1 MKINKPRDAELMTAA
16 RKGDVRKAEDV
27 ISEGANVNCRDVTT
41 NATPL
46 TLASQNGHLNVVQLL
61 LSKGANENAY
71 DRMGRTPLFN
81 ASMNGDA
88 KMVEMLLSP
97 YRPDYDVM
105 DNMAPMPIFPW
116 SNWWP
121 PKSSEKDMKLNTDVD
136 DNSIGVTSLHGAS
149 QFGHIEVVKL
159 LLAKG
164 ANINAQNNRG
174 ETPLFLA
181 AQTSVSVEVVKLLL
195 SKGADPSTITNYG
208 QSAYDVA
215 SPEIKFILKKWGPTM
230 AAAALREHHVY
241 HLLDFWDDFN
251 DLDEF
256 MNGPDRKGGRRKTV
270 RKNKKRKSRIKKMRK
285 SRK

>member
-1 MKINKPRDAELMTAA
+1 MKINKPRDAVLMTAA
-16 RKGDVRKAEDV
+16 IKGDVRKAEDV
-27 ISEGANVNCRDVTT
+27 ISEGANVNGRDVTT

-121 PKSSEKDMKLNTDVD
+121 PKSSEKNMKLNTDVNQD
-136 DNSIGVTSLHGAS
+136 CNGFTPLYAAS
-149 QFGHIEVVKL
+149 QFGHVEIVQM

-164 ANINAQNNRG
+164 ANPTQ
-174 ETPLFLA
+174 
-181 AQTSVSVEVVKLLL
+181 SV
-195 SKGADPSTITNYG
+195 
-208 QSAYDVA
+208 YDVA
-215 SPEIKFILKKWGPTM
+215 TPEIQFILKKWGPTM
-230 AAAALREHHVY
+230 AAAALQEHHVY

-256 MNGPDRKGGRRKTV
+256 MNGPDRRGGRRKTV
-270 RKNKKRKSRIKKMRK
+270 RKHKKRKSRRGKK
-285 SRK
+285 